1 MALENDKIKD
11 LFSSK
16 LNNFE
21 PEVPASVWNRIDL
34 LLPQMPSV
42 AEVSDPSS
50 SATSDPSAGASKGA
64 SSAGKTS
71 LIKTIAIVAGLA
83 AAVAVGVIF
92 VPKDVV
98 MPVTEDTQK
107 EIVAEETRD
116 SIQQIEDSI
125 PNAIAPLTPLAQASV
140 AAKVEKKSAP
150 EEIVKPTEELVHS
163 KPKEEEPKEEKRKQ
177 VSHKIDTLL
186 PASEYIPPV
195 DKKPSGGI
203 ALALAANA
211 GLASENISKTG
222 TDLLFSAPVRSA
234 KFIDL
239 LKEENSQFYLEHN
252 QPISLGLTISKRIA
266 PRFSIE
272 TGLVYTYLSSR
283 LTSASSF
290 NIKES
295 QRFYYLGIPFYINY
309 TLYKAGKT
317 NIYLSAGAM
326 VQKDVRGEY
335 VSNVNIPI
343 LGGVSN
349 DVLEI
354 FYSEPY
360 YIKKSISQSNLQLST
375 HLNLGVSY
383 PIYRKVSLYG
393 AFGGAYY
400 FDAGNEY
407 RTIFSDRP
415 FQLDLNLG
423 VRFDF

>member
-1 MALENDKIKD
+1 MALGNDKIKD

-34 LLPQMPSV
+34 LLPQMPSI

-50 SATSDPSAGASKGA
+50 SVTSDPSAGASKGA

-107 EIVAEETRD
+107 EVVAEETRD
-116 SIQQIEDSI
+116 SIQQVEDSI
-125 PNAIAPLTPLAQASV
+125 PNVIAPLAPLAQTPV
-140 AAKVEKKSAP
+140 AAKVEEKLTP

-177 VSHKIDTLL
+177 VLHKNDTLL

-195 DKKPSGGI
+195 DKKSSGGI

-234 KFIDL
+234 KFINL
-239 LKEENSQFYLEHN
+239 LKEENRQFYLEHN

-266 PRFSIE
+266 PRFSLE

-349 DVLEI
+349 DVLEL

-383 PIYRKVSLYG
+383 PIYQKVSLYG